1 MKFKKSTL
9 KRSGGFTLIEL
20 LATSAILSILMS
32 ISIPAFSRWVPGY
45 KLRGATRDLYSDF
58 AVARMTAVNLKGECA
73 VVFNTS
79 TNQYRIWAC
88 GPNKVFDNASGDDV
102 LVKTVDLSH
111 YGKGIRYGSG
121 RAASPIGGTFG
132 DGITF
137 QSNRLVFDSG
147 GTVKSATGGYA
158 YLQNHMNA
166 SYAVGVI
173 GSGVILLKKW
183 TGTKWQ

>member
-1 MKFKKSTL
+1 
-9 KRSGGFTLIEL
+9 
-20 LATSAILSILMS
+20 MS
-32 ISIPAFSRWVPGY
+32 ISIPAFSRWAPGY

-88 GPNKVFDNASGDDV
+88 GPNQVFDNASGDDV
-102 LVKTVDLSH
+102 LVKTVDLSD

-121 RAASPIGGTFG
+121 EHLAYRGTFG

-137 QSNRLVFDSG
+137 NRTLVS
-147 GTVKSATGGYA
+147 THEA
-158 YLQNHMNA
+158 Q
-166 SYAVGVI
+166 
-173 GSGVILLKKW
+173 
-183 TGTKWQ
+183 

>member
-1 MKFKKSTL
+1 MKFRESTL

-20 LATSAILSILMS
+20 LVTSTIVSILMS

-111 YGKGIRYGSG
+111 YGNGIGYGSG
-121 RAASPIGGTFG
+121 TATSPIGGTFG

-137 QSNRLVFDSG
+137 QSNRLVFDSR

-158 YLQNHMNA
+158 YLQNNMNA
-166 SYAVGVI
+166 CYAVGVI

-183 TGTKWQ
+183 TGAKWQ